1 MESYTQLNN
10 SQSKEVANVSCQEEM
25 DKVLSQYFLQV
36 FKVVN
41 ICDEGEQNHR
51 YFLAESVSDLQDL
64 NSSWITRVV

>member
-1 MESYTQLNN
+1 MKSYTQLNN

>member
-1 MESYTQLNN
+1 MKSYTQLNN

-51 YFLAESVSDLQDL
+51 YFFAESVSDLQDL